1 MPINKTTKT
10 GTMPIIPANKR
21 PYQVIPQILGSSPYL
36 APPVQLTKIH
46 GVPRNG
52 KSNKNST
59 IFATGLVVSNCN
71 PFHLKPDMV
80 FGQQEERN
88 AERRR
93 QSRALRSTLNDLPDN
108 KNGSSNGQRGNKS
121 GKPLQNDRQNNNQS
135 NKARMILL
143 PCEVDS
149 LMEEFGI
156 GDDTTTISKRFGTV
170 NIIPDDESV
179 GSDCLE
185 AFGDDIREDTE
196 MEKKIEQEGPSPGD
210 IKKEIAATDTSYVS
224 LPEVSS
230 SIQSGKSNGSSRGKQ
245 TNQVLNSDISMLVLP
260 KIQQSFGTTQND
272 MDDFEKSDINLAN
285 DTQHTFVTGV
295 NSGVKEKHENLYE
308 EDSCNEGIDPDSFE
322 SDDDAT
328 HEIRYPTQEYCS
340 DQNEEDYDDERV
352 FQQMQRSK
360 SRISHS

>member
-1 MPINKTTKT
+1 
-10 GTMPIIPANKR
+10 MPIIPATKR
-21 PYQVIPQILGSSPYL
+21 PYQAIPQILGSSPYL
-36 APPVQLTKIH
+36 APPIQLTKIH
-46 GVPRNG
+46 GLPRNG

-59 IFATGLVVSNCN
+59 TFATGLVASKCN
-71 PFHLKPDMV
+71 PYHLKPDMV

-93 QSRALRSTLNDLPDN
+93 QSRALRSTLNDFPDN
-108 KNGSSNGQRGNKS
+108 KNGGSNGQRGTKS
-121 GKPLQNDRQNNNQS
+121 GKPRQDDWQNNNQS
-135 NKARMILL
+135 NKTRMILL
-143 PCEVDS
+143 PCEVDL

-196 MEKKIEQEGPSPGD
+196 TEKKLEQEGPSPGD
-210 IKKEIAATDTSYVS
+210 IKNAIAATDTSYVS

-245 TNQVLNSDISMLVLP
+245 THQVLNSDISELVLP

-272 MDDFEKSDINLAN
+272 MNDFEKSNLNLAN
-285 DTQHTFVTGV
+285 DTQHTFATGFT
-295 NSGVKEKHENLYE
+295 SGVKDDHEKLYE
-308 EDSCNEGIDPDSFE
+308 EDSFNEGVELNSLE
-322 SDDDAT
+322 SEDDAI

-340 DQNEEDYDDERV
+340 DNDDDDNDDDDERV

-360 SRISHS
+360 SHIPHS